1 MICQIIKNKALGN
14 GGQILLEVLIL
25 LIEMSWIIK
34 DIEEKKSG
42 S

>member
-14 GGQILLEVLIL
+14 GGKIVPEVLIL